1 MASPHRPAATKR
13 TGARKAAATKRT
25 ARPSTPPMSEFD
37 KARAAAISKRTTTNV
52 FEWEGYGRTWH
63 VRRPNPALMAQMQAE
78 QATFMDFVLGHFVE
92 AERNEFLATLA
103 ADPEFDIDLVHLV
116 IEQIEKVVYAEI
128 PLD

>member
-1 MASPHRPAATKR
+1 
-13 TGARKAAATKRT
+13 
-25 ARPSTPPMSEFD
+25 
-37 KARAAAISKRTTTNV
+37 
-52 FEWEGYGRTWH
+52 
-63 VRRPNPALMAQMQAE
+63 MQAE

-92 AERNEFLATLA
+92 AERPEFLATLA